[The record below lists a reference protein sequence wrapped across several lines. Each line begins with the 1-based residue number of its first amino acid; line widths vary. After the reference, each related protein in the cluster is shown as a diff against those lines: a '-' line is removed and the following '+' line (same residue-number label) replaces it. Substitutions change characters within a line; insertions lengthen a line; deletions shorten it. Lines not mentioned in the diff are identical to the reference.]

1 MHNALLMHVLQSTS
15 DLVDVLPDL
24 ALLKVNVLLDR
35 LLDQQLQVALLRP
48 LHRNEQ
54 LVELVVD
61 EPIQVLDDVWV
72 V

>member
-1 MHNALLMHVLQSTS
+1 MHVLQSTS

-35 LLDQQLQVALLRP
+35 LLYQQLQVALLRP
-48 LHRNEQ
+48 LHRNKQ
-54 LVELVVD
+54 LVKLVVD